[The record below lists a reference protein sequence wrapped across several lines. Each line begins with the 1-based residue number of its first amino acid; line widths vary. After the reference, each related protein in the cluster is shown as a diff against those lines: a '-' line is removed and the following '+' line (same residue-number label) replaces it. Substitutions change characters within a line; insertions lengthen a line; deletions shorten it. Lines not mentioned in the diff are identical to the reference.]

1 MHVIETYIKKFRQV
15 LKNGEVQNTYIH
27 FVDCM
32 QELLTVVMQ
41 TPVGAAV
48 GARGAFVLIWTGG
61 GVTGAG
67 VTGDG
72 VLGALVPG
80 VNS

>member
-1 MHVIETYIKKFRQV
+1 
-15 LKNGEVQNTYIH
+15 
-27 FVDCM
+27 
-32 QELLTVVMQ
+32 MQ